1 MDGFI
6 EHKRVYCDT
15 FNGATF
21 KIVMKQGR
29 EQTATLHFSGSS
41 DDAVCLTLDE
51 NDPIA
56 YVKVYTQLQMHLL
69 TSFDVVIPKDHGN
82 FPTLSK
88 ARTYVV
94 VGYSVT
100 RYMVAEKKTCMDIE
114 CLRKNKSDHDELDIP
129 VVMKYRGACFL
140 CFSINDS
147 QRSEVVLECCLSR
160 TAPER
165 IEQRTIGGY
174 RTHGQVDVMACWGK
188 TFKIVMQDESEHTAE
203 INFAELYQE
212 IDLQVKSF
220 TQTLVTVV
228 VYECDQYGSKT
239 IKRFTVD
246 RRGHL
251 MDFQENINSKRGK
264 LPKTHDAMSINGRT
278 KEIQSTDDATNV
290 RASNMALI
298 DGLLSS
304 SSHWRIIRLA
314 SCVKLYDEVLHAFSN
329 KYNFSARSFAMRKS
343 QKEMNEKLR
352 NRKKLSPKTARLKR
366 KASSKYKKWDSHM
379 SSLRTMYVSSTIKKR
394 TLHDWLQHTSFTF
407 KRLRHPTL
415 ILSKTSVE
423 KKDIPMNTTERPCEV
438 LPEAYK
444 KEQHPPAASIQVD
457 YVRNDAKMFKV
468 YSYVRRRIDEAI
480 VLCGD
485 EQSSSKF
492 CSASIWIIFSDD
504 QSTSGNNFCEAF
516 TDIQRGSIESILDKD
531 PSVIVS
537 IGKNEECF
545 ATLGQKSA
553 DKPMTPIICKITPT
567 FPTDTNIERKSIHR
581 PWGFELFTKD
591 LSKDNVVAY
600 VDDVLEYYAFEVL
613 DRATKHLPGS
623 GEITSRVIAQV
634 QSFHDEYMPMPE
646 ILKRENLGKKI
657 TKMEM
662 ISKQVLALPQV
673 FACDISESTLRV
685 MMLQNDETAREE
697 VANNIKMMG
706 LSDEDFFLQIVD
718 IQPLAKIE
726 SGSQVYACGSPRR
739 GTLGGFA
746 KFTYSHI
753 DTTHDVAITAKHV
766 VDIFEPLT
774 LCVNNQTIGPVLEDR
789 ITYDIA
795 IARVTANKDKYETRF
810 RNENEDLCFAD
821 LYHENIQ
828 VLKNKAVHFYG
839 ATTGLAKAN
848 ISGISIGTSFEDDY
862 NLITIGKQNKSA
874 LAAPGDSG
882 AMILLE
888 RNPRCPEKNMYA
900 LGTLVGEFNS
910 REEQGADTSR
920 PKLPVKNE
928 TEKPVQLTKNP
939 TYSGKPMQTEN
950 PKQVFTPSAHTIS
963 FQNAVPSEDQYQT
976 TIPTHADDTRHPENP
991 MTLEDTTNSENHL
1004 STEDKM
1010 SSECSLPINDDAS
1023 RHGST
1028 PSSNTHKTYLIVPLK
1043 KAFDQLS
1050 KKHGGRFS
1058 LFTK

>member
-1 MDGFI
+1 MRPYEEMNGT
-6 EHKRVYCDT
+6 DT
-15 FNGATF
+15 TWA
-21 KIVMKQGR
+21 I
-29 EQTATLHFSGSS
+29 
-41 DDAVCLTLDE
+41 
-51 NDPIA
+51 
-56 YVKVYTQLQMHLL
+56 
-69 TSFDVVIPKDHGN
+69 
-82 FPTLSK
+82 
-88 ARTYVV
+88 
-94 VGYSVT
+94 
-100 RYMVAEKKTCMDIE
+100 AEKKTCMDIE

-278 KEIQSTDDATNV
+278 KEIQSTDDATN
-290 RASNMALI
+290 
-298 DGLLSS
+298 
-304 SSHWRIIRLA
+304 
-314 SCVKLYDEVLHAFSN
+314 
-329 KYNFSARSFAMRKS
+329 
-343 QKEMNEKLR
+343 
-352 NRKKLSPKTARLKR
+352 
-366 KASSKYKKWDSHM
+366 DSHM

-623 GEITSRVIAQV
+623 
-634 QSFHDEYMPMPE
+634 EY
-646 ILKRENLGKKI
+646 
-657 TKMEM
+657 
-662 ISKQVLALPQV
+662 
-673 FACDISESTLRV
+673 
-685 MMLQNDETAREE
+685 
-697 VANNIKMMG
+697 
-706 LSDEDFFLQIVD
+706 
-718 IQPLAKIE
+718 IE
-726 SGSQVYACGSPRR
+726 G
-739 GTLGGFA
+739 
-746 KFTYSHI
+746 
-753 DTTHDVAITAKHV
+753 
-766 VDIFEPLT
+766 
-774 LCVNNQTIGPVLEDR
+774 N
-789 ITYDIA
+789 
-795 IARVTANKDKYETRF
+795 
-810 RNENEDLCFAD
+810 
-821 LYHENIQ
+821 
-828 VLKNKAVHFYG
+828 
-839 ATTGLAKAN
+839 
-848 ISGISIGTSFEDDY
+848 
-862 NLITIGKQNKSA
+862 
-874 LAAPGDSG
+874 
-882 AMILLE
+882 
-888 RNPRCPEKNMYA
+888 
-900 LGTLVGEFNS
+900 
-910 REEQGADTSR
+910 
-920 PKLPVKNE
+920 
-928 TEKPVQLTKNP
+928 
-939 TYSGKPMQTEN
+939 
-950 PKQVFTPSAHTIS
+950 
-963 FQNAVPSEDQYQT
+963 
-976 TIPTHADDTRHPENP
+976 
-991 MTLEDTTNSENHL
+991 
-1004 STEDKM
+1004 
-1010 SSECSLPINDDAS
+1010 DAS
-1023 RHGST
+1023 
-1028 PSSNTHKTYLIVPLK
+1028 K
-1043 KAFDQLS
+1043 
-1050 KKHGGRFS
+1050 
-1058 LFTK
+1058 